1 MIAPAA
7 IVGQV
12 HAGLAGSGRLD
23 PTAIQVDAGFVEER
37 LGLPGP
43 DAQAC
48 LIEDLEQDL
57 NMGVAETPAEVP
69 GRGWVGNAAGA
80 ERVEEDFVLAT
91 EFEVFQTR
99 PTAQGVV
106 GDVYPVIGFVVGQ
119 RNLKQVQRSGG
130 CPE

>member
-23 PTAIQVDAGFVEER
+23 HTAIQVDAGFVEER

-80 ERVEEDFVLAT
+80 LRAGESFLLGT
-91 EFEVFQTR
+91 EFWGFPHR
-99 PTAQGVV
+99 PPPRAGWCCVRHRAW
-106 GDVYPVIGFVVGQ
+106 F
-119 RNLKQVQRSGG
+119 
-130 CPE
+130 